1 MEEEA
6 DDARHRDAAVLDLSV
21 AEEGERLVTAHRR
34 ETIRV
39 EDLAAGLRANAHPA
53 RGSAVHRLRALALPR
68 LQCVVLS
75 APSLVSASP
84 KPISAAKATHMD
96 STPICALSCCS
107 LGAWT
112 ATLLGAKPET
122 PPTIIIMS
130 AKFRVRVSAGQTPDY
145 VRLCQPTGAIV
156 PASGRRG
163 GGGGGGDLEICNFM
177 GELWEC

>member
-1 MEEEA
+1 M
-6 DDARHRDAAVLDLSV
+6 
-21 AEEGERLVTAHRR
+21 RR
-34 ETIRV
+34 PECT
-39 EDLAAGLRANAHPA
+39 L
-53 RGSAVHRLRALALPR
+53 
-68 LQCVVLS
+68 
-75 APSLVSASP
+75 LVSASP

-177 GELWEC
+177 GELVGVLKTDTFTGETFGESKHLEMI

>member
-1 MEEEA
+1 MPA
-6 DDARHRDAAVLDLSV
+6 IATRPCLISAWRKKASVLSPP
-21 AEEGERLVTAHRR
+21 
-34 ETIRV
+34 IV
-39 EDLAAGLRANAHPA
+39 EKPYGSKTLPPVSGPTPTLR
-53 RGSAVHRLRALALPR
+53 GAVHRLRALALPR

-130 AKFRVRVSAGQTPDY
+130 AKFRVRVSAGQTPGY
-145 VRLCQPTGAIV
+145 VR
-156 PASGRRG
+156 
-163 GGGGGGDLEICNFM
+163 
-177 GELWEC
+177 